1 MSHVFN
7 IPIDKEFISSHLLLA
22 ILLERVESLVWGLD
36 FDLCESLVTGLVEE
50 DHSGFGLALFL
61 GDIDFL
67 GESGGL
73 LPTGS
78 LESSTLGD
86 LLLVTGLER
95 VPNFVGDLGALAL
108 FILTNFDHFVIKNQY
123 FILVQYYQLHVQSV
137 FLSGFFFRETTLL
150 TTLLGFANHAYLARK
165 DTTD

>member
-73 LPTGS
+73 LPAGS
-78 LESSTLGD
+78 SESGTRGD
-86 LLLVTGLER
+86 LLLVTGLVR
-95 VPNFVGDLGALAL
+95 VPNFVGDLGALVL
-108 FILTNFDHFVIKNQY
+108 FILTNFDHFVIKKIN
-123 FILVQYYQLHVQSV
+123 ILFLFNIINCTSKV
-137 FLSGFFFRETTLL
+137 FFLVVFSFVKPLW
-150 TTLLGFANHAYLARK
+150 
-165 DTTD
+165 

>member
-22 ILLERVESLVWGLD
+22 TILLERVESLVWGLD

-73 LPTGS
+73 LPAGS
-78 LESSTLGD
+78 SESGTLGD

-95 VPNFVGDLGALAL
+95 VPNFVGDLGALVL

-123 FILVQYYQLHVQSV
+123 FILAQYINCTSKV
-137 FLSGFFFRETTLL
+137 FFLVVFSFVKPLW
-150 TTLLGFANHAYLARK
+150 
-165 DTTD
+165 

>member
-1 MSHVFN
+1 LASLSHVFN

-73 LPTGS
+73 LPAGS
-78 LESSTLGD
+78 SESGTRGD
-86 LLLVTGLER
+86 LLLVTGLVR
-95 VPNFVGDLGALAL
+95 VPNFVGDLGVLVL
-108 FILTNFDHFVIKNQY
+108 FILTNFDHFVIKKSIFY
-123 FILVQYYQLHVQSV
+123 PCSILSI
-137 FLSGFFFRETTLL
+137 
-150 TTLLGFANHAYLARK
+150 ARPK
-165 DTTD
+165 CFS